1 MNLRMLFFFIFIA
14 ALFSCS
20 SPSEETPIID
30 PVSGP
35 TSISITSD
43 KSTLEVG
50 ETVTFTVTDNED
62 ENVTSQSTILVDG
75 AAISGSTFTPVD
87 AGIFEI
93 KATYLSVNS
102 NVIDITVNAPVTLSS
117 VDVTLSSTAIF
128 IGDILTLAATAV
140 YTDAST
146 VDITSETEFYVD
158 DVLVS
163 GNEYIGVQVGTIE
176 VKAVFESI
184 TSSVFQVEVVD
195 PSNLPASFSKK
206 AVVEDFTGTW
216 CGYCPRVSY
225 AASLVEEQTDK
236 VFVVGVHNRDQMANS
251 FGSALEQEYIIT
263 GFPTAYIDRVNTWTY
278 PEPSNVDQALNAAVG
293 TADVGLAI
301 ESSLTGSVLDFKVY
315 QGFLENMTD
324 VKLVVYVLEDGILAN
339 QSNYTS
345 YYGGASTIVNFEH
358 NGVLRY
364 AATDVMGDPT
374 TSTAGVHEKSYSVD
388 LSSYDVLVPENTG
401 VLAMLVDDS
410 GKDNDCECHII
421 DKYIICK
428 NCYNY
433 YNKKKSDFIKS
444 DFFLYFH
451 HYF

>member
-1 MNLRMLFFFIFIA
+1 MKLPKLPKLPKLSILFILVAF
-14 ALFSCS
+14 LGC
-20 SPSEETPIID
+20 SPSSDNEDTPL
-30 PVSGP
+30 PPSNNGP
-35 TSISITSD
+35 EYLLLTSD
-43 KSTLEVG
+43 KLMFEVG
-50 ETVTFTVTDNED
+50 ETATFSVVDDEDDNI
-62 ENVTSQSTILVDG
+62 TSQSTILVDG

-225 AASLVEEQTDK
+225 AASLVEAQTDK
-236 VFVVGVHNRDQMANS
+236 VFVVGVHNGDQMANG
-251 FGSALEQEYIIT
+251 FGNALENMYNIT
-263 GFPTAYIDRVNTWTY
+263 GFPTAYIDRANTWTY
-278 PEPSNVDQALNAAVG
+278 PEPNNVSQALNAAQG
-293 TADVGLAI
+293 TVDVGLAI
-301 ESSLTGSVLDFKVY
+301 ETSLTGSNLDITIS
-315 QGFLENMTD
+315 QGFLQNMTN
-324 VKLVVYVLEDGILAN
+324 VKLLVFVLEDGIIAN

-345 YYGGASTIVNFEH
+345 YYGGASTIINFEH

-364 AATDVMGDPT
+364 AATDIMGDTT
-374 TSTAGVHEKSYSVD
+374 TSTIGIHEQSFSVN
-388 LSSYDVLVPENTG
+388 LSSQGVQDPTKTG

-410 GKDNDCECHII
+410 ARVL
-421 DKYIICK
+421 
-428 NCYNY
+428 YNAQY
-433 YNKKKSDFIKS
+433 VISGQTQDF
-444 DFFLYFH
+444 D
-451 HYF
+451 

>member
-1 MNLRMLFFFIFIA
+1 MNLRMLFYFIFISV
-14 ALFSCS
+14 LFSCS
-20 SPSEETPIID
+20 SLSEET
-30 PVSGP
+30 STGP
-35 TSISITSD
+35 TSISIISD
-43 KSTLEVG
+43 KSILEVG
-50 ETVTFTVTDNED
+50 ETFTFTVVDDED
-62 ENVTSQSTILVDG
+62 DSITSQSTILANGV
-75 AAISGSTFTPVD
+75 AISGSTFTPAEV
-87 AGIFEI
+87 GNFEI

-225 AASLVEEQTDK
+225 AASLVEAQTDK
-236 VFVVGVHNRDQMANS
+236 VFVVGVHNGDQMANG
-251 FGSALEQEYIIT
+251 FGNALENMYNIT
-263 GFPTAYIDRVNTWTY
+263 GFPTAYIDRANTWTY
-278 PEPSNVDQALNAAVG
+278 PEPNNVSQALNAAQG
-293 TADVGLAI
+293 TVDVGLAI
-301 ESSLTGSVLDFKVY
+301 ETSLTGSNLDITIS
-315 QGFLENMTD
+315 QGFLQNMTN
-324 VKLVVYVLEDGILAN
+324 VKLLVFVLEDGIIAN

-345 YYGGASTIVNFEH
+345 YYGGASTIINFEH

-364 AATDVMGDPT
+364 AATDIMGDTT
-374 TSTAGVHEKSYSVD
+374 TSTIGIHEQSFSVN
-388 LSSYDVLVPENTG
+388 LSSQGVQDPTKTG

-410 GKDNDCECHII
+410 ARVL
-421 DKYIICK
+421 
-428 NCYNY
+428 YNAQY
-433 YNKKKSDFIKS
+433 VISGQNQDF
-444 DFFLYFH
+444 D
-451 HYF
+451 